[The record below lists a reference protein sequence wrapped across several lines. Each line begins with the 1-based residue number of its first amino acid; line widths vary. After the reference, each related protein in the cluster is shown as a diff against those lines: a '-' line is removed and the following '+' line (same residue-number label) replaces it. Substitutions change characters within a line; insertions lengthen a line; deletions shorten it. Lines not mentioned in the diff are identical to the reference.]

1 MLTPEMVH
9 QASHSSMAA
18 RQDEPRKSGL
28 ASSWCYLCEGSP
40 AAISLPK
47 KCTPAPSIFS
57 GRVLSRSSE
66 KPQHLNVTPRSAGA

>member
-28 ASSWCYLCEGSP
+28 HKLVLPMRRVTGSNL
-40 AAISLPK
+40 AAQKVP
-47 KCTPAPSIFS
+47 PAPSIFS